1 MRGAGSKPQSGCTGL
16 VLPGSGGSTGL
27 IALPPYLW
35 VAPPTISSLG
45 GSHPA
50 LLPSFLG
57 EVRVHQAG
65 EWARYALGSRPGP
78 RHTVTHT
85 AESQV
90 KRPLGPLTPSGEP
103 QGALSFERR

>member
-27 IALPPYLW
+27 M
-35 VAPPTISSLG
+35 VAPPTISLG

-65 EWARYALGSRPGP
+65 EWARCALSSRPGP